1 MASIVTIQLAQN
13 IATGEIDRDAPFL
26 VMAPESGRSGTYI
39 DEPEVIAQIPPGEVA
54 AKFEAEWIGG
64 EWKFIR
70 RWFDA

>member
-13 IATGEIDRDAPFL
+13 IETGEIEREAPFF
-26 VMAPESGRSGTYI
+26 VMAPEPGRSGTYI
-39 DEPEVIAQIPPGEVA
+39 DEPAVLAQIPPGEVA
-54 AKFEAEWIGG
+54 AKFEAEWISG